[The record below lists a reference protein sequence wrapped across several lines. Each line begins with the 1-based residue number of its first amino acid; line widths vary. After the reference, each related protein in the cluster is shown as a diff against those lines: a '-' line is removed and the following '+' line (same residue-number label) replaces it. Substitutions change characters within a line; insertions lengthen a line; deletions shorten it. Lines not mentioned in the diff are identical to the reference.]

1 MKVRARSVS
10 ILLLCGMVCLPA
22 WAVQTIQEP
31 QPTPAQEQLNFGV
44 QAFKAGQF
52 EAAVVHFRK
61 ATELDPE
68 LQNAHLYLA
77 TALAQQYVP
86 GVEGPENVKFA
97 QDAIGEYAEV
107 LKLDAN
113 SINAIKGTGWLYM
126 NLREFDKARDYYRK
140 ALAVNT
146 QDPELYYSVG
156 FIDWSQAYRER
167 ASVLSALGQ
176 RIDYSLIKRPACAKL
191 RAANLSRV
199 TDGIQMLK
207 QALALRADY
216 DSAMAYLNLLYR
228 EQAAIECGDP
238 KAEAADVKTA
248 NEWVERAMAARKK
261 KAEQQVPE
269 IQK

>member
-1 MKVRARSVS
+1 MKVRVRLFSV
-10 ILLLCGMVCLPA
+10 LLLCGMVCLPV
-22 WAVQTIQEP
+22 WAVQTIQQP

-44 QAFKAGQF
+44 QAYKAEQY

-97 QDAIGEYAEV
+97 QDAIGEYEKV
-107 LKLDAN
+107 LKLDADN
-113 SINAIKGTGWLYM
+113 TNAIKGIGYLYM
-126 NLREFDKARDYYRK
+126 NMKEFERAKKYYRK
-140 ALAVNT
+140 ALAADT
-146 QDPELYYSVG
+146 QDPELYYAIG

-167 ASVLSALGQ
+167 ASVLSTLGQ

-191 RAANLSRV
+191 RNVNLPWV

-207 QALALRADY
+207 EALAVRADY